1 MTEVVDAYFGGINP
15 VSPDNGAP
23 GRGVRGD
30 LDSEGE
36 GVDMRDV
43 AEVKS

>member
-1 MTEVVDAYFGGINP
+1 MTEVVDAYFGGINA

-23 GRGVRGD
+23 GRGVRDSRG
-30 LDSEGE
+30 SEGE

-43 AEVKS
+43 AEVRS